1 VSVDEL
7 KGDRIVQMAA
17 FRVGSEDYVI
27 DIMRIKEIINPQ
39 RITPVHDDTG
49 LLEGVINLRG
59 SIIPVI
65 DLRRR
70 FGLSRSENQKASK
83 IIIAVIDERVVGFWV
98 DEVLDVIRI
107 PRSHIKPP
115 PALGDNME
123 PGMILG
129 VCQSGERL
137 LLLLN
142 LKKVL
147 TPSFF
152 RDDSEEIPA
161 EGED

>member
-1 VSVDEL
+1 MGVDEL
-7 KGDRIVQMAA
+7 QSHRIVQMAA
-17 FRVGSEDYVI
+17 FQVGSEDYVI

-39 RITPVHDDTG
+39 KITPVHDDTG

-65 DLRRR
+65 DLRKR
-70 FGLSRSENQKASK
+70 FGLSPSERPKASK
-83 IIIAVIDERVVGFWV
+83 IIIAVVDDRVVGFWV
-98 DEVLDVIRI
+98 DEVMEVIRI

-115 PALGDNME
+115 PALGEHME
-123 PGMILG
+123 PGLILG
-129 VCQSGERL
+129 VCQSDERL

-152 RDDSEEIPA
+152 RAKSEKISS
-161 EGED
+161 EGEV